1 VVLGSSITTHT
12 AAEVLASASSSL
24 RRLPSDYTSTLV
36 ALRTV
41 RPLCSARRHSV
52 TPQAAFEL
60 VRRRVE
66 EELPARPLLA
76 SPDAVAHFMAPRL
89 SDLPA
94 EEFHTLTLNTHH
106 FLARDI
112 TITRGLL
119 DSAPIDPRAAFR
131 QALAE
136 RAGNV
141 VFVHT
146 IRAIPRHQLK
156 IAPSRRSSSPPAT
169 SSASPSAITDYWPR
183 PLCHLRPG
191 RPSRRNRDHACLYG
205 YCGIYLVYTN
215 QAIPVS
221 PRHQRP
227 AKQRQRPRPQPAP
240 EVEGAAQPTRAR
252 LFTNGRS
259 QAVRLPKA
267 FRFPGSEV
275 LIRHGEG
282 NTVVLEA
289 VPGSAW
295 PEGYWNSLDA
305 LADDLALGRVP
316 PLGARLLDLDP
327 EDV

>member
-1 VVLGSSITTHT
+1 MISGNPADSLDHARATTLTSADLLSVVLGSSITTHT

-141 VFVHT
+141 VFVHNHPGDPT
-146 IRAIPRHQLK
+146 
-156 IAPSRRSSSPPAT
+156 
-169 SSASPSAITDYWPR
+169 PSAEDRAVTAQFVSAGYILGVPV
-183 PLCHLRPG
+183 
-191 RPSRRNRDHACLYG
+191 RDH
-205 YCGIYLVYTN
+205 
-215 QAIPVS
+215 
-221 PRHQRP
+221 
-227 AKQRQRPRPQPAP
+227 
-240 EVEGAAQPTRAR
+240 
-252 LFTNGRS
+252 
-259 QAVRLPKA
+259 
-267 FRFPGSEV
+267 
-275 LIRHGEG
+275 
-282 NTVVLEA
+282 
-289 VPGSAW
+289 
-295 PEGYWNSLDA
+295 
-305 LADDLALGRVP
+305 
-316 PLGARLLDLDP
+316 
-327 EDV
+327 